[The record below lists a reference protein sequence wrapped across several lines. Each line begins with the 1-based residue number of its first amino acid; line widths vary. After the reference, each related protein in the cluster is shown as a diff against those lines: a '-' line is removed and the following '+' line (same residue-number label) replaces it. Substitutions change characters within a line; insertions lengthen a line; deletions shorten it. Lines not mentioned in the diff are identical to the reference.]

1 MEITLGSL
9 FDGAG
14 TCPFAAKQFGI
25 KTLWSSEIEPFPLQ
39 VTAKRF
45 PEVQQLGDITKINGG
60 EIPPVD
66 IITFGSPCQDLSVAG
81 KRAGIEGARSGLFM
95 EAVRIMREMRDAT
108 KGKYPRFAMWE
119 NVPGAFSSNNG
130 DDFRTVLEELA
141 KVKDSNAVIPRP
153 TDSKGG
159 QQRWTT
165 AGHILADDYSIA
177 WRTLDAQYWGIPQR
191 RRRIYLV
198 ADFRGGSAAKILF
211 ERNGLSRNF
220 AESRN
225 SWQGLSRENT
235 YSTLCADGTGQ
246 SDDSRSRGNG
256 TEIAHPLILEN
267 HPNDSRIQVDDSGTI
282 QTLTQQMGTG
292 GGNVPL
298 VVCGLDAYNQTETG
312 NVAKTL
318 LSGHADC
325 DGVPCVA
332 VNLVPNAVGGGS
344 IHGNNR

>member
-1 MEITLGSL
+1 MQQKENTPVSQCGKTCREHLAQTMATTSEPSSKNLPKLKTAMPL
-9 FDGAG
+9 FLD
-14 TCPFAAKQFGI
+14 
-25 KTLWSSEIEPFPLQ
+25 LR
-39 VTAKRF
+39 TAR
-45 PEVQQLGDITKINGG
+45 
-60 EIPPVD
+60 
-66 IITFGSPCQDLSVAG
+66 
-81 KRAGIEGARSGLFM
+81 
-95 EAVRIMREMRDAT
+95 
-108 KGKYPRFAMWE
+108 
-119 NVPGAFSSNNG
+119 
-130 DDFRTVLEELA
+130 
-141 KVKDSNAVIPRP
+141 
-153 TDSKGG
+153 GG

-246 SDDSRSRGNG
+246 HNDSGSRENG
-256 TEIAHPLILEN
+256 LEVIYPLILEN
-267 HPNDSRIQVDDSGTI
+267 HSNDSRIQVDDSGTI